1 MRAIAKF
8 IHPEVFQE
16 VQRLKEITTVQGEEL
31 ATLHSEIS
39 RLMTELA
46 QLAQDHEEALAQI
59 EATTTKYNELVAT
72 YDDTVD
78 KLNFMRAQNE
88 SLEDAYDALED
99 SSAEEVREWY
109 DRLQT
114 ESATP
119 WAIFEI
125 QGFDENGMK
134 VGFNWNPT
142 FIETVTGFGFT
153 GESDAEIVENFFTMM
168 KALPSSVIGD

>member
-16 VQRLKEITTVQGEEL
+16 VQRLKDITTEQGEEL
-31 ATLHSEIS
+31 ASLNSTIS
-39 RLMTELA
+39 LLMSELA
-46 QLAQDHEEALAQI
+46 QLQAQNEEALSQI
-59 EATTTKYNELVAT
+59 TTVTAKYDALVAT

-99 SSAEEVREWY
+99 SSAEEIREWY

-114 ESATP
+114 ESKTP

-134 VGFNWNPT
+134 VGFNWNPA
-142 FIETVTGFGFT
+142 FVETVTGFGFT

-168 KALPSSVIGD
+168 KALPSSIIGD